1 MDRKYLWK
9 MKKNIRHGTKWNRRC
24 VSCLIPSL
32 LGISVFFMLPYFRVV
47 YFSVINNQFQRQ
59 FVGFRNFFEV
69 AENPYFRLAMKNSLL
84 LIVIGVPLLLLL
96 SLMLSF
102 LLAFSMRKY
111 AFLRDMFVFPVLV
124 PTAAIVP
131 VWRDF
136 FPAPESALPV
146 YALFVWKNLG
156 FCIILLTAALVTID
170 KVIFEAARL
179 EGAGALRMH
188 LQISTPLILPA
199 FFFTLLLA
207 VMNTFKLFKE
217 SFLFY
222 GGKYPPDHSY
232 TLQFYMNNNFL
243 KFDYQALAAACVMTS
258 VLVVGLV
265 TVGLLLQR
273 RVQS

>member
-1 MDRKYLWK
+1 
-9 MKKNIRHGTKWNRRC
+9 
-24 VSCLIPSL
+24 
-32 LGISVFFMLPYFRVV
+32 
-47 YFSVINNQFQRQ
+47 
-59 FVGFRNFFEV
+59 
-69 AENPYFRLAMKNSLL
+69 
-84 LIVIGVPLLLLL
+84 
-96 SLMLSF
+96 
-102 LLAFSMRKY
+102 
-111 AFLRDMFVFPVLV
+111 
-124 PTAAIVP
+124 
-131 VWRDF
+131 
-136 FPAPESALPV
+136 
-146 YALFVWKNLG
+146 
-156 FCIILLTAALVTID
+156 
-170 KVIFEAARL
+170 
-179 EGAGALRMH
+179 MH

>member
-1 MDRKYLWK
+1 MDRKCLWK
-9 MKKNIRHGTKWNRRC
+9 MEKNTKHGTKWNLHC
-24 VSCLIPSL
+24 ISCLIPSL
-32 LGISVFFMLPYFRVV
+32 LGISVFFMLPYFRVL
-47 YFSVINNQFQRQ
+47 YFSVINNQFQKQ
-59 FVGFRNFFEV
+59 FVGFRNYLEV
-69 AENPYFRLAMKNSLL
+69 AGNPYFRLAMKNSLL
-84 LIVIGVPLLLLL
+84 LIIIGVPLLLLL
-96 SLMLSF
+96 SLVLSF
-102 LLAFSMRKY
+102 LLSFSMRKY
-111 AFLRDMFVFPVLV
+111 AFLRDLFIFPVLV
-124 PTAAIVP
+124 PTAAVVL

-136 FPAPESALPV
+136 FPAPDSALPI

-170 KVIFEAARL
+170 KEIFEAARL

-199 FFFTLLLA
+199 LFFTLLLA

-222 GGKYPPDHSY
+222 EGKYPPDHSY

-243 KFDYQALAAACVMTS
+243 KFDYQSLAAACVLTS
-258 VLVVGLV
+258 ILVLGLV
-265 TVGLLLQR
+265 FVGLLLQR